1 MLRTPLFF
9 VSHIERILQGLLADA
24 ATDAF
29 ASTRLINFPGQATTL
44 EVHIEGRLAGSLFL
58 RNSGSN
64 SAPLIEGWILNGAG
78 KTSVRIPSGPAEIQ
92 GAEQI
97 AHTFRTALQ
106 PS

>member
-9 VSHIERILQGLLADA
+9 VSHIERLLKGLLADTTA
-24 ATDAF
+24 GGLAT
-29 ASTRLINFPGQATTL
+29 TRIINFPGQASTL
-44 EVHIEGRLAGSLFL
+44 EVHFDGQLAGSLFL

-97 AHTFRTALQ
+97 AHTFSTALK